1 VTRVALD
8 SNLLVY
14 AELEPESAKGRR
26 AAELIARFAPD
37 GVIPAQVLGEFLRVV
52 QRKAPDAFP
61 EAMKQTDLYRATF
74 LTPATN
80 GEIVAE
86 AAELA
91 LARRLQ
97 LWDAVICVA
106 ASRNGAEVLL
116 SEDLQDG
123 GMVGGLRVVNPFN
136 PDNAARLSALG
147 EDTPQ

>member
-1 VTRVALD
+1 MTRVALD

-14 AELEPESAKGRR
+14 AELEPESGKGRR
-26 AAELIARFAPD
+26 AAEVIARFAPN

-52 QRKAPDAFP
+52 QRKAPDALP
-61 EAMKQTDLYRATF
+61 EAIRQADLYRATF
-74 LTPATN
+74 LTPATS

-91 LARRLQ
+91 LARHLQ

-106 ASRNGAEVLL
+106 ASRSGAGVLL

-147 EDTPQ
+147 DDASQ